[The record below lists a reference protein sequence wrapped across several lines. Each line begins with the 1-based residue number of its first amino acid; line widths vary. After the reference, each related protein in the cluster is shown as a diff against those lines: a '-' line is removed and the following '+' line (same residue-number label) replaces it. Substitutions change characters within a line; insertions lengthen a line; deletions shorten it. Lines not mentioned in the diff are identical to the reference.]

1 MKRFINQLVANKNN
15 KITISILF
23 AIFALIVLG
32 CSGGSKTPMKP
43 LPSEYV
49 GSWTGSDGSTISIRG
64 DGSGDYHSGN
74 FKVEG
79 GKAEMSED
87 GKSLSITFFGIGKTL
102 KIDQAPSGNQ
112 MKLEGVTY
120 SKGGGSTTSTTT
132 SDKSGDSSKTTS
144 SGEIPSNSELN
155 AMVQKTLKEFTEAVD
170 REDFTDFRESTS
182 SAFQGLYTAENLKT
196 AFATFVTQ
204 KDKFVPI
211 MRTISSETPSY
222 SPAPTNTDGE
232 LVANGTVKGKQ
243 LVTFEL
249 SYVKEDGDW
258 KVQKIRVKL

>member
-1 MKRFINQLVANKNN
+1 MEVIIAEKFIESKVKGKNMKRLINQLVANKNN

-43 LPSEYV
+43 LPSEFV

-102 KIDQAPSGNQ
+102 KIDHLQ
-112 MKLEGVTY
+112 MQGIHRMLFEPIIY
-120 SKGGGSTTSTTT
+120 
-132 SDKSGDSSKTTS
+132 
-144 SGEIPSNSELN
+144 IPYYIPC
-155 AMVQKTLKEFTEAVD
+155 M
-170 REDFTDFRESTS
+170 
-182 SAFQGLYTAENLKT
+182 
-196 AFATFVTQ
+196 
-204 KDKFVPI
+204 
-211 MRTISSETPSY
+211 
-222 SPAPTNTDGE
+222 
-232 LVANGTVKGKQ
+232 
-243 LVTFEL
+243 
-249 SYVKEDGDW
+249 
-258 KVQKIRVKL
+258 